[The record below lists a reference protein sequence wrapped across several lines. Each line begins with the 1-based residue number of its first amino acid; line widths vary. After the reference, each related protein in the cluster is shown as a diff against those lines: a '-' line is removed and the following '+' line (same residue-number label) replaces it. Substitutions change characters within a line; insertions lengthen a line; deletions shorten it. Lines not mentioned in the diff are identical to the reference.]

1 MVQGVGNIPKSK
13 TKCLYLCGKTG
24 KVDYPAKLYL
34 NNRKLPFVE
43 EALHLGHH
51 LHQSCNFD
59 YDVQVKKA
67 QFINTSVEIRDTFS
81 FAEPSQVLAAVRV
94 YAGHYYGSML
104 WQLDSDMVGQFCRTW
119 STCVKLTYDCPRY
132 TKTWLV
138 ENLLAKEFLPVKTEL
153 MARYITFYHSL
164 LTSASDEVCFLV
176 KTVTEDVRSTPSRNL
191 NLIRQETDLDPL
203 IASAMQVKLQTKKL
217 EIPANDSWRLE
228 TLEFLLKERRE
239 REASLQDVSKISAII
254 NALCA

>member
-1 MVQGVGNIPKSK
+1 
-13 TKCLYLCGKTG
+13 
-24 KVDYPAKLYL
+24 
-34 NNRKLPFVE
+34 
-43 EALHLGHH
+43 
-51 LHQSCNFD
+51 
-59 YDVQVKKA
+59 
-67 QFINTSVEIRDTFS
+67 
-81 FAEPSQVLAAVRV
+81 
-94 YAGHYYGSML
+94 
-104 WQLDSDMVGQFCRTW
+104 
-119 STCVKLTYDCPRY
+119 
-132 TKTWLV
+132 
-138 ENLLAKEFLPVKTEL
+138 